1 MIVLLRLI
9 WRAVL
14 PAVLIAWVAFVA
26 IDLVL
31 TLLSDVDDVGT
42 GAFDLTTLL
51 TAKLLS
57 VPRRAHDQFFAAA
70 TVGLLAGLGGLA
82 ASSQLIAL
90 QVAGASR
97 WRIAAASLSVIA
109 TLLLLVV
116 ALGQWVGPAGDRY
129 ASALSNYAKNSG
141 SAMAAD
147 GLWLKESSAVW
158 NARQLYTP
166 PAGAIELWQVQRLAF
181 DDAHRLQRVDR
192 AARAVHR
199 DDGWWLLDG
208 ETLRLVESQV
218 LREKYAE
225 LKLESQLEPG
235 QIAAQ
240 VIRPRQQSA
249 SELFATLRYAAANG
263 LDARM
268 FESALWYKL
277 SYPLVVLSL
286 CLAGLP
292 FAFGSLRSG
301 GLGKRV
307 FLGMALAITFFFLH
321 RAAIN
326 YAETKDLN
334 LPLVYLLPPLLMAAW
349 GIRRLGAGQSN

>member
-1 MIVLLRLI
+1 MSVLLKLT

-26 IDLVL
+26 IDLIL
-31 TLLSDVDDVGT
+31 TLLSDVDHIGT
-42 GAFDLTTLL
+42 GAYDMTTLL

-70 TVGLLAGLGGLA
+70 TVGMLAGLGGLA

-90 QVAGASR
+90 QVAGHSR
-97 WRIAAASLSVIA
+97 WRIAAASLSVI
-109 TLLLLVV
+109 TVLLLLVV
-116 ALGQWVGPAGDRY
+116 ALGQWFGPAGDRY
-129 ASALSNYAKNSG
+129 ASALSNYAKSSG

-147 GLWLKESSAVW
+147 GLWLKETQAVW

-166 PAGAIELWQVQRLAF
+166 PAGAIELWQVQRLEF
-181 DDAHRLQRVDR
+181 DQAHRLRRVDR

-199 DDGWWLLDG
+199 NDGWWLLDG
-208 ETLRLVESQV
+208 ETLRLVDTLV
-218 LREKYAE
+218 LRETYTE
-225 LKLESQLEPG
+225 LRLDSRLEPG

-240 VIRPRQQSA
+240 VIRPRQQSV
-249 SELFATLRYAAANG
+249 SDLRATLRYADENG
-263 LDARM
+263 LDGRL

-277 SYPLVVLSL
+277 TYPLVVLSL
-286 CLAGLP
+286 CLAALP
-292 FAFGSLRSG
+292 FAFSSLRSG

-321 RAAIN
+321 RSAIN
-326 YAETKDLN
+326 YVETQNLN
-334 LPLVYLLPPLLMAAW
+334 LPLVYLLPPLLVAAW
-349 GIRRLGAGQSN
+349 GLRRLQASY

>member
-1 MIVLLRLI
+1 MMVLLRLI
-9 WRAVL
+9 WRSVL

-31 TLLSDVDDVGT
+31 VLLSDVDEIGI
-42 GAFDLTTLL
+42 GAFDLTTMV
-51 TAKLLS
+51 TSKLLS
-57 VPRRAHDQFFAAA
+57 LPRRAHDQFFAAA

-90 QVAGASR
+90 QAAAASR
-97 WRIAAASLSVIA
+97 WRIAMASLSVIGV
-109 TLLLLVV
+109 LLLVVV
-116 ALGQWVGPAGDRY
+116 ALGQWAGPAGDRY
-129 ASALSNYAKNSG
+129 ATSMVNYAKSSG
-141 SAMAAD
+141 SAIARD
-147 GLWLKESSAVW
+147 GLWLKEQSAIW

-166 PAGAIELWQVQRLAF
+166 PAGEVELWQVQRLQF
-181 DDAHRLQRVDR
+181 DAEHRLRRVDR

-199 DDGWWLLDG
+199 DDHWWLLEG
-208 ETLRLVESQV
+208 QTLQLVDTRVEHTEFS
-218 LREKYAE
+218 E
-225 LKLESQLEPG
+225 LQLDSQLDPG

-240 VIRPRQQSA
+240 VIRPRQQSVT
-249 SELFATLRYAAANG
+249 ELYRTLQYAQANG
-263 LDARM
+263 LDARL

-277 SYPLVVLSL
+277 SYPVVVLSL

-301 GLGKRV
+301 GMGKRV

-326 YAETKDLN
+326 YVETKGLN
-334 LPLVYLLPPLLMAAW
+334 LPLVYFLPPLLVAAW
-349 GIRRLGAGQSN
+349 GVRRLDRVS

>member
-1 MIVLLRLI
+1 MTVLLRLI

-14 PAVLIAWVAFVA
+14 PAVLIAWVAFVT

-31 TLLSDVDDVGT
+31 VLLADVDEVGV
-42 GAFDLTTLL
+42 GAYDLTTMV
-51 TAKLLS
+51 TSKLLS
-57 VPRRAHDQFFAAA
+57 LPRRAHDQFFAAA

-90 QVAGASR
+90 QAASASR
-97 WRIAAASLSVIA
+97 WRIAMASLSVIGM
-109 TLLLLVV
+109 LLLLVL

-129 ASALSNYAKNSG
+129 ATAMVNYAKSSG
-141 SAMAAD
+141 SAVARD
-147 GLWLKESSAVW
+147 GLWLKEHDAVW
-158 NARQLYTP
+158 HARQLYTP
-166 PAGAIELWQVQRLAF
+166 PAGEVELWQVQRLAF
-181 DDAHRLQRVDR
+181 DTQHRLRRVDI

-199 DDGWWLLDG
+199 DGAWRLLDG
-208 ETLRLVESQV
+208 QTLTLVDTRVEH
-218 LREKYAE
+218 APFDE
-225 LKLESQLEPG
+225 LQLDSQLDPG

-240 VIRPRQQSA
+240 VIRPRQQSV
-249 SELFATLRYAAANG
+249 SELYRTLQYAAANG

-277 SYPLVVLSL
+277 SYPVVVLSL

-326 YAETKDLN
+326 YVETKGLN
-334 LPLVYLLPPLLMAAW
+334 LPLVYFVPPLLVAAW
-349 GIRRLGAGQSN
+349 GVRRLDRVS